1 MIGDHSWYDL
11 LWERYRQHCADSARA
26 GREPAVYERWAVEA
40 TWTDF
45 VRLARLVLALPPF
58 ALDDWETANPIPMVS
73 RNAPR
78 STVLARRLIDALV
91 MVQQLL
97 KNMGE
102 ADRPVAS
109 AVKRYIRDGHRSPT
123 RLAVGKRYVYDWLM
137 AAAKRDLGNGS
148 NPSLLTTMANVL
160 ESVR

>member
-1 MIGDHSWYDL
+1 MRRAGDGLIGDHSWHEL

-26 GREPAVYERWAVEA
+26 DREPAVFERWAVEA
-40 TWTDF
+40 TWIDF

-91 MVQQLL
+91 MIQQLL
-97 KNMGE
+97 RNMKE
-102 ADRPVAS
+102 KDRPVAS

-123 RLAVGKRYVYDWLM
+123 RIAAGKRYAYDWLV
-137 AAAKRDLGNGS
+137 AAAKVDLTS
-148 NPSLLTTMANVL
+148 LANPLNSVL
-160 ESVR
+160 

>member
-1 MIGDHSWYDL
+1 MIGDHSWHEL

-26 GREPAVYERWAVEA
+26 GREPAVYEQWAVEA
-40 TWTDF
+40 TWIDF

-97 KNMGE
+97 KNMRE
-102 ADRPVAS
+102 ADRGVAS

-123 RLAVGKRYVYDWLM
+123 RLAVGKRYAYDWLV
-137 AAAKRDLGNGS
+137 AAARRDLGNGDS
-148 NPSLLTTMANVL
+148 PSLLTTVAKPLSLV
-160 ESVR
+160 

>member
-1 MIGDHSWYDL
+1 VIGDHSWHEL

-26 GREPAVYERWAVEA
+26 GREPAVFERWAVEA

-97 KNMGE
+97 KNMRE
-102 ADRPVAS
+102 ADRGVAS

-123 RLAVGKRYVYDWLM
+123 RLAVGKRYAYDWLV
-137 AAAKRDLGNGS
+137 AAARRDLGNGDS
-148 NPSLLTTMANVL
+148 PSLLTTVAKPLSLV
-160 ESVR
+160 